1 MKKIAV
7 PVIAIAVLITLY
19 VLYDLQ
25 NQNNGLLKPYRQP
38 YYIAIGDSLAAGM
51 GVPPNMGYSDKYFN
65 FLSSRD
71 PKTKYLNLGHGGDTT
86 QDLLNTINK
95 NKIELGKATI
105 ITIHIG
111 INDVFEKLR
120 IAENQLST
128 QEMLTTYNTISK
140 NYADIISNLKKIAPV
155 AQITVLSYYN
165 PFIDDNWFNGHIL
178 YLNSIIK
185 AETTKNKLKFVDI
198 YPLFRDPE
206 LKYLMKQNYQDDPI
220 HPNLEGYKIIAEELI
235 KQ

>member
-1 MKKIAV
+1 MKKIAI

-19 VLYDLQ
+19 VLYYSQ
-25 NQNNGLLKPYRQP
+25 NQKNELLKPYHQP
-38 YYIAIGDSLAAGM
+38 YYIAIGDSLASGM

-65 FLSSRD
+65 FLSSKD

-105 ITIHIG
+105 ITVHIG

-120 IAENQLST
+120 VAENQIST
-128 QEMLTTYNTISK
+128 QEMVTTYNTISK
-140 NYADIISNLKKIAPV
+140 NYAAIISDLKTIAPN
-155 AQITVLSYYN
+155 AKIIVLSYYN
-165 PFIDDNWFNGHIL
+165 PFVDDNWFNSHIL
-178 YLNSIIK
+178 NLNSIIK
-185 AETTKNKLKFVDI
+185 TEATKNKLKYVDI